1 MNSANSSES
10 RATDHALGYVTLRLA
25 LGLCIAV
32 HGMVRL
38 SIYSAFI
45 AGTVKQF
52 APTFLPPA
60 SVHLFA
66 ATLPWVE
73 SALGILIF
81 FGAATRIALVLG
93 ALVMMPL
100 LLGMNL
106 IQQWEIVF
114 IQLGY
119 VAIYAYLLIDLE
131 WNRWSV
137 DSLFQSRAAKGGKA

>member
-1 MNSANSSES
+1 MNPANYSES

-38 SIYSAFI
+38 SIYGAFI

-73 SALGILIF
+73 AALGILIF
-81 FGAATRIALVLG
+81 LGAATRIALILG
-93 ALVMMPL
+93 ALVMLPL

-119 VAIYAYLLIDLE
+119 VAIYAYLLSARE
-131 WNRWSV
+131 WNWWSV
-137 DSLFQSRAAKGGKA
+137 DSLFQSRGGKS

>member
-1 MNSANSSES
+1 MNP
-10 RATDHALGYVTLRLA
+10 ATSTELQATRRGEPIDRALGYVTLRLA

-38 SIYSAFI
+38 SIYSAFVS
-45 AGTVKQF
+45 GTVKQF
-52 APTFLPPA
+52 APTFLPPW

-81 FGAATRIALVLG
+81 FGAATRFALVVG

-106 IQQWEIVF
+106 LQQWEIVF

-119 VAIYAYLLIDLE
+119 VAIYAYLLIERE
-131 WNRWSV
+131 WNWWSV
-137 DSLFQSRAAKGGKA
+137 DSLFQSRK